1 MFICSFRQGSLN
13 DAAEKYYR
21 QAANLRPNVSTQ
33 AMLHVGRV
41 PCKHMVVDF
50 KWLVWLNYR
59 WPTVQALSAVLGL
72 FSKHQSQTLKRR
84 SMSGKCTVKLAK
96 HSCLISLE
104 YVYAF
109 DVRCAAAWKEV
120 ACSPDRRAKWKSG
133 NAEN

>member
-96 HSCLISLE
+96 HSCLFCFISFFVCFVVLCFVLWNMTNE
-104 YVYAF
+104 PSLKHEWNEF
-109 DVRCAAAWKEV
+109 QI
-120 ACSPDRRAKWKSG
+120 
-133 NAEN
+133 N